1 MDVRREEVR
10 RTWPADA
17 EPPPVPPLLTVPAS
31 GAWLV
36 SPADLL
42 TNQPHPK
49 CATHQVLLTLYATV
63 AERYAGDD
71 AGGEEEA
78 AEGGTAQPAG
88 TGAPTAAELEA
99 ATAFSTSLA
108 ALAAQEEAAGQGGST
123 ISQLA
128 ALAAQHAAVLQAM
141 HETAQLAASVR
152 VAAELQQRLADF
164 DAAYAAGSYSEA
176 AWIAVE
182 LQKGVAAVPGAQGLS
197 MRRAFTNWRHM
208 AKPAGQLLACARLQP
223 VQDAIFGA
231 QRRCCEI
238 PLLNVFACPAGS
250 EETAAAVAA
259 RAEPLQQQLLA
270 GVYSC
275 WGIDPATRLPTLAA
289 SPPAEGV
296 ASEQQQQQGDTSAAA
311 AMLAEIWKALAVFG
325 LLPQALGQLAA
336 HFMEHSVAP
345 ILASG
350 GLIGHGPHRL
360 RRAVPSCASHASL
373 AGRHAARQAAAPASH
388 RLP

>member
-1 MDVRREEVR
+1 M
-10 RTWPADA
+10 
-17 EPPPVPPLLTVPAS
+17 PAS

-36 SPADLL
+36 SPADQL

-78 AEGGTAQPAG
+78 GEGGAAQPA
-88 TGAPTAAELEA
+88 GAPTAAELEA
-99 ATAFSTSLA
+99 ATAFSASLA

-197 MRRAFTNWRHM
+197 MRSGRSQTGDTWQSQQANCSPARACSLFRTQSLVRSDAAVKFLFSMCLPAPQAARRRQQPWLPVPSRCSSSCWLACTAAGASIPPLDCRPWQLPRLLRAWRLSSSSSSSRVTPLQRRPCLQRFGRRWLCLACCRRRWGSWRHT
-208 AKPAGQLLACARLQP
+208 LW
-223 VQDAIFGA
+223 
-231 QRRCCEI
+231 
-238 PLLNVFACPAGS
+238 S
-250 EETAAAVAA
+250 
-259 RAEPLQQQLLA
+259 
-270 GVYSC
+270 
-275 WGIDPATRLPTLAA
+275 TR
-289 SPPAEGV
+289 
-296 ASEQQQQQGDTSAAA
+296 
-311 AMLAEIWKALAVFG
+311 
-325 LLPQALGQLAA
+325 
-336 HFMEHSVAP
+336 
-345 ILASG
+345 
-350 GLIGHGPHRL
+350 
-360 RRAVPSCASHASL
+360 
-373 AGRHAARQAAAPASH
+373 
-388 RLP
+388 